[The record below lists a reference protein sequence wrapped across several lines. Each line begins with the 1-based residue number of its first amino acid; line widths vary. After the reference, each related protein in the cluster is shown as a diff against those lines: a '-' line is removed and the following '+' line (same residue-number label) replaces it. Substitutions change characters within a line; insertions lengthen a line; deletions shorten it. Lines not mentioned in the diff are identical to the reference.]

1 LRNNGDNSNPIIEF
15 DIQMQ
20 TAFKWV
26 VLVFVVACHFPLF
39 YELLSEFQDLV
50 EKEINSHLS
59 ELGTFRIWSCQISDH
74 YNDIISPD
82 FSMDALINATKALV
96 GKNDPVATSLVCPS
110 FVFKSSDNLFLN
122 HDASAQICVE
132 SWNACWRK

>member
-1 LRNNGDNSNPIIEF
+1 
-15 DIQMQ
+15 M
-20 TAFKWV
+20 
-26 VLVFVVACHFPLF
+26 ACHFPLF

-96 GKNDPVATSLVCPS
+96 GKNDPVAISLVSISERCRPS
-110 FVFKSSDNLFLN
+110 FVFKSRDNFFL
-122 HDASAQICVE
+122 
-132 SWNACWRK
+132 ACSISLNLER